1 MASMVRSE
9 SIAEPSSTPTLSSKT
24 LPAVNGASSAA
35 AAPGASGTP
44 LKPATTNSTKSSA
57 PRIDIE
63 PLYTALKAH
72 IGDHWAAYKEA
83 ISLFVLGESW
93 AIGAEERASPAAA
106 LALTSL
112 SHDFVCALQPAPAH
126 NPCMLYVSA
135 ELTCCPPTTGR
146 LNQQELSRRI
156 DWFIAADSAREH
168 LHNQLVAAIYANTT
182 RDPPEPGVA
191 SWVSANDKPSAT
203 SKPSSG
209 DAAELRLKTEVKEL
223 QGRERKRLKAIP
235 DDPTD
240 YFTREMQEYHAAK
253 QISLPDPGASSAAG
267 FSKTSAD
274 WDLEIRKR
282 YAQPL
287 CTETFEF
294 PDTAAIEA
302 RMTPICYEEGIA
314 SGASPDAAGFMNIA
328 TETFIKEILSNILGR
343 VRSNGD
349 DYIKTAAYKRQLQRE
364 EEMWLQGEVQ
374 RSPAGLLP
382 VEIDE
387 SKNRKP
393 LNMGDLRIALELGD
407 SYLGQVPLITAGIL
421 NARYYDGESYEAE
434 KMDFEEYNASTHN
447 TAVARL
453 TNGPVI
459 NGVNGTNGTHHDP
472 DEMMIDDDWG
482 WQGVTTKDR
491 EAINSV
497 LDDILTI
504 GQ

>member
-1 MASMVRSE
+1 MASMARSE
-9 SIAEPSSTPTLSSKT
+9 SAAEPSLTPTLSSKM
-24 LPAVNGASSAA
+24 LPAVNGASSSASA
-35 AAPGASGTP
+35 SAAPGAGVPP
-44 LKPATTNSTKSSA
+44 LKPGTTTTRTSA

-63 PLYTALKAH
+63 PLYTALKAQ

-83 ISLFVLGESW
+83 ISLFVLG
-93 AIGAEERASPAAA
+93 
-106 LALTSL
+106 
-112 SHDFVCALQPAPAH
+112 
-126 NPCMLYVSA
+126 
-135 ELTCCPPTTGR
+135 R

-156 DWFIAADSAREH
+156 DWFIAVDSAREH
-168 LHNQLVAAIYANTT
+168 LHNQLAAAIYANTT

-235 DDPTD
+235 DTLHQDPTD

-253 QISLPDPGASSAAG
+253 QISLPDPGTSSAAG
-267 FSKTSAD
+267 FSKTN

-294 PDTAAIEA
+294 PDTAAIEQ

-314 SGASPDAAGFMNIA
+314 SGASPDAAAFMNIA
-328 TETFIKEILSNILGR
+328 TETFIKEVLSNILGR

-349 DYIKTAAYKRQLQRE
+349 DYIKTAQYKRQLQRE

-374 RSPAGLLP
+374 RNPAGLLP
-382 VEIDE
+382 IEVEE

-434 KMDFEEYNASTHN
+434 KMDAVDEFGSLTNSTV
-447 TAVARL
+447 AARL
-453 TNGPVI
+453 ANGPVI
-459 NGVNGTNGTHHDP
+459 NGVNGTTNGVHHDP

-482 WQGVTTKDR
+482 WQGASAKDR
-491 EAINSV
+491 EAVNSV
-497 LDDILTI
+497 LDDILAI

>member
-1 MASMVRSE
+1 MASMTRSE
-9 SIAEPSSTPTLSSKT
+9 SVAEPSSTPTLSAKS
-24 LPAVNGASSAA
+24 LPQVNGASSSSGPS
-35 AAPGASGTP
+35 APGAAITP
-44 LKPATTNSTKSSA
+44 LKPGKPQTSI

-63 PLYTALKAH
+63 PLYTALKAQ

-83 ISLFVLGESW
+83 ISSFVL
-93 AIGAEERASPAAA
+93 
-106 LALTSL
+106 
-112 SHDFVCALQPAPAH
+112 
-126 NPCMLYVSA
+126 
-135 ELTCCPPTTGR
+135 GR

-156 DWFIAADSAREH
+156 DWFIAVDAAREH

-235 DDPTD
+235 DDGTD
-240 YFTREMQEYHAAK
+240 YFTKEMLEYHAAK
-253 QISLPDPGASSAAG
+253 QISLPDPGAASAAG
-267 FSKTSAD
+267 FSKTN

-314 SGASPDAAGFMNIA
+314 SGATPDAAAFMNIA
-328 TETFIKEILSNILGR
+328 TETFIKEVLSNILGR
-343 VRSNGD
+343 VRSNGE
-349 DYIKTAAYKRQLQRE
+349 DYIKTAAYRRQLELE
-364 EEMWLQGEVQ
+364 EEKWLQGEVQ
-374 RSPAGLLP
+374 RNPAGLLP
-382 VEIDE
+382 VEIEE

-407 SYLGQVPLITAGIL
+407 SYLGQVPLIGAGIL

-434 KMDFEEYNASTHN
+434 KMDIDQLTAST
-447 TAVARL
+447 AAARL
-453 TNGPVI
+453 TNGTIPAVI
-459 NGVNGTNGTHHDP
+459 NGVNGTAAAAAPHHDP

-482 WQGVTTKDR
+482 WQGASAKDR
-491 EAINSV
+491 EAVNSV
-497 LDDILTI
+497 LDDILAT
-504 GQ
+504 GL

>member
-1 MASMVRSE
+1 MASMTRSD
-9 SIAEPSSTPTLSSKT
+9 SAAEASST
-24 LPAVNGASSAA
+24 LPLVNGASASASS
-35 AAPGASGTP
+35 APGASLTL
-44 LKPATTNSTKSSA
+44 LKPGSNPRQNA

-63 PLYTALKAH
+63 PLYTALKAQ
-72 IGDHWAAYKEA
+72 IGEHWAAYKEA
-83 ISLFVLGESW
+83 ISLFVLG
-93 AIGAEERASPAAA
+93 
-106 LALTSL
+106 
-112 SHDFVCALQPAPAH
+112 
-126 NPCMLYVSA
+126 
-135 ELTCCPPTTGR
+135 R
-146 LNQQELSRRI
+146 LNQQELGRRI
-156 DWFIAADSAREH
+156 DWFIAIDAAREH
-168 LHNQLVAAIYANTT
+168 QHNQLVAAIYANTT

-240 YFTREMQEYHAAK
+240 YFSKELQEYHAAK
-253 QISLPDPGASSAAG
+253 QISLPDPGTASAAG
-267 FSKTSAD
+267 FSKTN

-294 PDTAAIEA
+294 PDTPAIEA

-314 SGASPDAAGFMNIA
+314 SGASPDAAAFMNVA
-328 TETFIKEILSNILGR
+328 TETFIKEVLSNILGR

-349 DYIKTAAYKRQLQRE
+349 DYIKTAAYRKQLQRE

-374 RSPAGLLP
+374 RNPAGLLP
-382 VEIDE
+382 IEVEE

-393 LNMGDLRIALELGD
+393 LNLGDLRIAIELGD
-407 SYLGQVPLITAGIL
+407 SYLGQVPLITAGVM
-421 NARYYDGESYEAE
+421 NSRYYDGESYEAE
-434 KMDFEEYNASTHN
+434 KMDIDDFGTSTN
-447 TAVARL
+447 SAVTAARL
-453 TNGPVI
+453 ANGTTI
-459 NGVNGTNGTHHDP
+459 NGVNGVHHDP

-482 WQGVTTKDR
+482 WQGASAKDR
-491 EAINSV
+491 EAVNSV
-497 LDDILTI
+497 LDDILAI